1 MPLPACWRLSLA
13 WLLVA
18 AGLLA
23 WFPRGA
29 AAFLP
34 LLSGWHAHQ
43 AASIPSA
50 ALRGACALVPPRLPR
65 GLRRPAGRGLPA
77 ARAEAEAGSAADQVA
92 LASEVLQRVAQTAA
106 DAVGKSTGEGSE
118 SSGQGRYARQPPPR
132 PRRPPLTA
140 NRPPPAARC
149 RTSAERAWYQT
160 ASSGGRGSTETCET
174 PRAKPSTTLPAPPP
188 RRPTVPPPP
197 SSEPPQHPSIPPA
210 PPPALTAQSL
220 R

>member
-118 SSGQGRYARQPPPR
+118 SSGQGRYARQLSPR

-140 NRPPPAARC
+140 NRPPPAAAPALSGHGIKQLRVGDVDQRRPARRRARSHRRRC
-149 RTSAERAWYQT
+149 QPHRPAA
-160 ASSGGRGSTETCET
+160 
-174 PRAKPSTTLPAPPP
+174 PPSRRPPP
-188 RRPTVPPPP
+188 RNRPSTPASPQRPP
-197 SSEPPQHPSIPPA
+197 
-210 PPPALTAQSL
+210 
-220 R
+220 RR